1 MQESLA
7 PEHGRELLGDALEQF
22 LNGGGVADYGC
33 GHLQSANGDVAE
45 RGLDVV
51 RDPLGEVGRISV
63 LEEQGGIN
71 YFRNMVGSAISQN
84 TEPRIDYILWIKYFS
99 NLDKL
104 HLLINFLHGQTTSE
118 DGGGRQV
125 SVKKTSITY

>member
-7 PEHGRELLGDALEQF
+7 PEHGRELLGDALEQV
-22 LNGGGVADYGC
+22 LNGGGVADYGW

-45 RGLDVV
+45 LGLDVV

-71 YFRNMVGSAISQN
+71 YFKNIVGSAISQN
-84 TEPRIDYILWIKYFS
+84 TEPRIDYILWIKYFIIS
-99 NLDKL
+99 PTWISCICSSTSFMDKRPRKM
-104 HLLINFLHGQTTSE
+104 E
-118 DGGGRQV
+118 AA
-125 SVKKTSITY
+125 VKYL